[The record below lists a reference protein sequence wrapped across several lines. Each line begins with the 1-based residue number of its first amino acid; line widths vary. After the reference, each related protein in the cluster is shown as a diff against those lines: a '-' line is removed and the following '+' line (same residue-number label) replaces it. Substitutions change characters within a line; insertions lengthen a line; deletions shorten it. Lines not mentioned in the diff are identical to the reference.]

1 MTTYYPSEDD
11 ENKINKETIINDDD
25 INEEEKP
32 FIIRETN
39 DDIVP
44 KKIPLSQ
51 HKHLKQIFLLFIIF
65 TLMVMSSFLYGL
77 YIPGVFTNYV
87 KNKYPSLS
95 PEEINSKASYYKSF
109 SDGLPYL
116 SMFLFG
122 PLLGVLSDKYGRKPI
137 LFGGVALQVIDM
149 IACYITVRTNNLYY
163 FYFFHSIAGACNS
176 VAGAAH
182 SFISDLSDESHIPV
196 LYSLLGASLG
206 CGILFGPTT
215 FVFSSKSSIPNLTI
229 YISIAVIVCTLFLI
243 PFLKESLD
251 IAKQENK
258 TIVDIKKTSNPFK
271 LLKNLFTQSGTY
283 LTLVILLYVS
293 ISYTSQDL
301 LSTYFYYLEL
311 VYGWEDS
318 DCGLFF
324 GVLGGVI
331 MIWGVLLIP
340 LLLKFYSERKII
352 SLGFSISILAHTLF
366 VLSGKSQYIY
376 IAGGVFAA
384 FVPNNI
390 SLIQAVISRSTTSEL
405 QGTVLTGTVAIGSI
419 ASFVGA
425 IVTNDIFMYA
435 TSGKAKV
442 YFPQAPYLLNGS
454 IVVITFIGSLLI
466 WKYHKNPNPLKKTK
480 TIN

>member
-1 MTTYYPSEDD
+1 MG
-11 ENKINKETIINDDD
+11 NNDFND
-25 INEEEKP
+25 EEKP
-32 FIIRETN
+32 FIYKETRDEN
-39 DDIVP
+39 IP

-51 HKHLKQIFLLFIIF
+51 HKHLKQIFLLFIIYS
-65 TLMVMSSFLYGL
+65 LMVMGSFLYGL

-87 KNKYPSLS
+87 KIKYPTLS
-95 PEEINSKASYYKSF
+95 DDEISSKASYYKSF

-116 SMFLFG
+116 SMFFLG
-122 PLLGVLSDKYGRKPI
+122 PLVGVLSDKFGRKPI
-137 LFGGVALQVIDM
+137 LFGGVALLLIDM
-149 IACYITVRTNNLYY
+149 VSCYITVRTNNLYY
-163 FYFFHSIAGACNS
+163 FYFFHSLAGVCNS

-182 SFISDLSDESHIPV
+182 SFISDLSDESQIPI

-215 FVFSSKSSIPNLTI
+215 FVFTSKSSIPNLTI
-229 YISIAVIVCTLFLI
+229 YISIAVVASILLLI
-243 PFLKESLD
+243 PFLKESLE

-258 TIVDIKKTSNPFK
+258 ITVDIKKTSNPFK
-271 LLKNLFTQSGTY
+271 LIKNLFTQSGRY
-283 LTLVILLYVS
+283 LSLVLLLYVS

-301 LSTYFYYLEL
+301 LSTYFYYLQL
-311 VYGWEDS
+311 VYGWNDS

-324 GVLGGVI
+324 GVLGGII

-340 LLLKFYSERKII
+340 FLLKFYSERKII
-352 SLGFSISILAHTLF
+352 SLGFSISIVAHTFF
-366 VLSGKSQYIY
+366 VLSGKSKYIY
-376 IAGGVFAA
+376 IVGGVFVA

-390 SLIQAVISRSTTSEL
+390 SLIQAVISRSTSSEL

-425 IVTNDIFMYA
+425 IVSNDIFMYA

-442 YFPQAPYLLNGS
+442 YFPQAPYLLNGL

-466 WKYHKNPNPLKKTK
+466 WKYHKNPNPLRKTK